1 MLPLAGRIAAVS
13 TALKLTLYAAWWGAC
28 FAGYVALRY
37 WL

>member
-1 MLPLAGRIAAVS
+1 MLRLFIVLR
-13 TALKLTLYAAWWGAC
+13 TAFKLTLVAAWWGAC